1 MIFVTSVMDCDAV
14 ATVVVKLYSRWIV
27 VMIAGASP
35 FSIPEFRKKIM
46 KSEMTK
52 IQGVEFFFFLLSGVV
67 VDVVIING
75 VDDEVDI
82 CFWMAVK
89 TKRKERSAHFFFLK
103 FFKKDIFSKM
113 KSKMDFLFSVL

>member
-46 KSEMTK
+46 KREITK
-52 IQGVEFFFFLLSGVV
+52 IHGVELFFFLLSGD

-75 VDDEVDI
+75 VDDAVDM

-89 TKRKERSAHFFFLK
+89 TKRKEKKCTLLFFCF
-103 FFKKDIFSKM
+103 FFKKQF
-113 KSKMDFLFSVL
+113 FNR